1 MLDEYG
7 NMSLIEVYP
16 ESTKKSSP
24 RKEITE
30 PIASAPVVPIPIHIV
45 PTIGIALKF
54 NIIKDGSSEVDYES
68 IVLDDLITQH
78 ELKKLKKEYNYKY
91 TTELDSINKSIFSE
105 LELKHINIPN
115 SENTEKCIGYLEYS
129 GKLTE
134 LRFEK
139 MNFIDYI
146 LNTFLDFINSITFI
160 IHNKVQRRLNIH
172 LNVVKILGSDIT
184 REFLYNNTKIMV
196 FNESLLLNIRT
207 PNEADLRKTIEIST
221 KNSWTLYINSHS
233 DFFFYYPED
242 FSETDEA
249 IPNISDN
256 NIHLLYYGKI
266 GLINVHRFDENDKY
280 LDETNFLFPII
291 QYLYKIKKYQLTESS
306 VLNQLIIENKDKFIT
321 MYTELQTKNDA
332 KILYYSEQI
341 STNKDIIQK
350 EEAKLAK
357 LTLITDTNFNVNMQ
371 ISKCQFIISNALELN
386 TKFEA
391 EVDKSRSYNKI
402 YILYLDN
409 LLHDVPFFNII
420 TIGSNNR
427 LTKNNKIVI
436 LKTFDFDDAFNYF
449 KIMNVKSNNPVLNGL
464 NELDLRHDDDKNIL
478 LDILLQITGDPL
490 IIENISIMLNS
501 NNISMNDISNIGR
514 LLGLTETNIITSG
527 CNTYRPHSRELSPS
541 QILYIHDDPNG
552 LAFGIHNK
560 KTQLNHI
567 TRRQKKI
574 NLKQKTKGKKLKQ
587 RSKQYNLKQISR
599 QKLRQKL
606 RLKQK
611 SKKITR

>member
-7 NMSLIEVYP
+7 NMSLIEIYP
-16 ESTKKSSP
+16 ESTKKSSS
-24 RKEITE
+24 KEEITE
-30 PIASAPVVPIPIHIV
+30 PIASAPVVPIHIV
-45 PTIGIALKF
+45 PKIGIALKF

-68 IVLDDLITQH
+68 VDLDDLITQH

-256 NIHLLYYGKI
+256 NIHLLYYGKL
-266 GLINVHRFDENDKY
+266 GLMNLHRFEYDKFI
-280 LDETNFLFPII
+280 DETNFLFPII
-291 QYLYKIKKYQLTESS
+291 QYLYKIKNYQLTESS

-321 MYTELQTKNDA
+321 IYTELQTKNDA
-332 KILYYSEQI
+332 NILLHTEQI
-341 STNKDIIQK
+341 SANTDIIQK
-350 EEAKLAK
+350 EEDKIAALK
-357 LTLITDTNFNVNMQ
+357 LTTESNVTMQ
-371 ISKCQFIISNALELN
+371 ISKSQFIISNTLELN
-386 TKFEA
+386 TKLE
-391 EVDKSRSYNKI
+391 ENIDKFKSYNKI
-402 YILYLDN
+402 CILYLDN

-420 TIGSNNR
+420 TLGSNKR

-436 LKTFDFDDAFNYF
+436 LKTFYFDDAFNYF
-449 KIMNVKSNNPVLNGL
+449 KIMNVKSTNPVLNGL
-464 NELDLRHDDDKNIL
+464 NELDLRHDDDKIIL

-490 IIENISIMLNS
+490 IIENISIMLNR
-501 NNISMNDISNIGR
+501 NNITMYEIANIGR

>member
-7 NMSLIEVYP
+7 NMSLIEIYP
-16 ESTKKSSP
+16 ESTKPSSP

-30 PIASAPVVPIPIHIV
+30 LIASAPVAPIPIHIV

-68 IVLDDLITQH
+68 VVLDDLITQH
-78 ELKKLKKEYNYKY
+78 ELKKLKKEYKYKY

-184 REFLYNNTKIMV
+184 KEFLYNNTKIMV

-207 PNEADLRKTIEIST
+207 PNEADLRKTMEIST

-256 NIHLLYYGKI
+256 NIHLLYYGKL
-266 GLINVHRFDENDKY
+266 GLMNLHRFEYNKFI
-280 LDETNFLFPII
+280 DETNFLFPII
-291 QYLYKIKKYQLTESS
+291 QYLYKIKNYQLTESS

-321 MYTELQTKNDA
+321 IYTELQTKNDA
-332 KILYYSEQI
+332 NILLHTEQI
-341 STNKDIIQK
+341 SANTDIIQK
-350 EEAKLAK
+350 EEDKIAALK
-357 LTLITDTNFNVNMQ
+357 LTTESNVTMQ
-371 ISKCQFIISNALELN
+371 LSKCQFIISNALELN
-386 TKFEA
+386 TKLE
-391 EVDKSRSYNKI
+391 ENIDKFKSYNKI
-402 YILYLDN
+402 CILYLDN
-409 LLHDVPFFNII
+409 LLHDIPFFNII
-420 TIGSNNR
+420 TLGSNNR

-436 LKTFDFDDAFNYF
+436 LKTFYFDDKFNYF
-449 KIMNVKSNNPVLNGL
+449 KIMNIKSTNPVLNGL
-464 NELDLRHDDDKNIL
+464 NELDLRHDDDKIIL

-490 IIENISIMLNS
+490 IIENISIMLNR
-501 NNISMNDISNIGR
+501 NNITMYEIANIGR

-552 LAFGIHNK
+552 LAFGIHRK
-560 KTQLNHI
+560 IKTQKR

-574 NLKQKTKGKKLKQ
+574 NLKQKTKGEKLKQ
-587 RSKQYNLKQISR
+587 RSKQYNLKQRSR
-599 QKLRQKL
+599 QILKQKL

-611 SKKITR
+611 SKNITR